1 VLLIEGLAIKCPAEL
16 AASWNEARSVGPEPD
31 PDEGTLVAREKAF
44 ERVPRLDYLA
54 F

>member
-1 VLLIEGLAIKCPAEL
+1 MRIDDFA
-16 AASWNEARSVGPEPD
+16 PD
-31 PDEGTLVAREKAF
+31 IAFDEVAREKAF